1 MESKISMK
9 TIIILGLLA
18 IIVLDLS
25 MDDTFNMLQS
35 GLDFLRQLVYDT
47 KGSVNNIWWNI
58 KI

>member
-47 KGSVNNIWWNI
+47 KGSVNNDV
-58 KI
+58 

>member
-1 MESKISMK
+1 MK

-47 KGSVNNIWWNI
+47 KGSVNNDV
-58 KI
+58 